1 MAVTSG
7 TQIKPHKNQM
17 AANLL
22 PYWWR
27 SPPCVDLKKIFIA
40 LKAWSLVMLRSSWQN
55 ELVYTLDSVIGNIA
69 VFWDNKEQDTVPLGA
84 KVISAECDMWSK
96 VHSDQWPTVLPLGQW
111 TRIQSPARSA
121 HVLDSN
127 MQRVHLYMVWAVG
140 EAQLKWMV
148 DGTGGR
154 WRDG

>member
-84 KVISAECDMWSK
+84 KVVSAECDMWSN

-111 TRIQSPARSA
+111 TRIQSQLGQLMFLTATCKESTCLWFERWGF
-121 HVLDSN
+121 LF
-127 MQRVHLYMVWAVG
+127 RWAT
-140 EAQLKWMV
+140 LKRIP
-148 DGTGGR
+148 DN
-154 WRDG
+154 